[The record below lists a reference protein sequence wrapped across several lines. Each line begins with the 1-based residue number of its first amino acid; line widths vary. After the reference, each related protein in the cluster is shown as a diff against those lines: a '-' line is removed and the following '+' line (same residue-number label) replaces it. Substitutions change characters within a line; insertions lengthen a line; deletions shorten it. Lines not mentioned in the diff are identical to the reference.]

1 MTEITVN
8 GMTCTSCATHVKDAL
23 EKIPGV
29 NAAVVSYPES
39 RAQVMADTAVS
50 HNQLLAAIAALGYQG
65 SIRVGD
71 FKDEPKIRD
80 ALEGAGLHI
89 AIIGSGGAAMAA
101 ALKAVEQGATVTLIE
116 RGTIGGTC
124 VNIGCVP
131 SKIMIRAA
139 HIAHLRRESPFDGG
153 IAATV
158 PAIDRSKLLAQQQ
171 ARVDELR
178 HAKYEGILDGN
189 PAITV
194 LHGEARFKDD
204 QSLVVRL
211 NEGGEREVTF
221 DRCLV
226 ATGASPAVPP
236 IPGLKESPYWTST
249 EALVSDTI
257 PARLAVIGSSVVAL
271 ELAQA
276 FARLGSQ
283 VTILARSTLFF
294 REDPAIGEAV
304 TAAFRAEGIEVLE
317 HTQASQVAHVNGEF
331 VLTTGHGELR
341 ADKLLVATGRAPNTR
356 SLALDAAGVTVNA
369 QGAIVIDQGMRTSNP
384 NIYAA
389 GDCTDQPQF
398 VYVAAAA
405 GTRAAINM
413 TGGDAA
419 LNLTAMPAVV
429 FTDPQVATVGY
440 SEAEAHHDGIE
451 TDSRTL
457 TLDNVPRA
465 LANFDTR
472 GFIKL
477 VIEEGSGRLIGV
489 QAVAPE
495 AGELIQTA
503 VLAIRNRMTVQEL
516 ADQLFPYLTM
526 VEGLK
531 LAAQTPLGEICRY
544 RVCRVMPSS
553 RHRSPTLVSG
563 CPIAAIARRSLAA
576 VILNGRPPFRPRAR
590 ADAKPAMVR
599 SAINSRSNSA
609 NAAKMPKTSLPA
621 AVVVSM
627 AAPWPVNTL
636 RPMPRAVR
644 SCTVLMRWRKSR
656 PSRSSFHTTS
666 VSPGRSAFRQLTKP
680 GRSSRLPD
688 AWSS

>member
-1 MTEITVN
+1 MYLNIT
-8 GMTCTSCATHVKDAL
+8 GMTCDSCATHVKDAL
-23 EKIPGV
+23 EKVPGV
-29 NAAVVSYPES
+29 LSALVSYPKGS
-39 RAQVMADTAVS
+39 AQLATDPGTSPEALTAAVAGLGYKATPADAPSTSARGR
-50 HNQLLAAIAALGYQG
+50 LLGKALGWLG
-65 SIRVGD
+65 GGD
-71 FKDEPKIRD
+71 KAGGDGD
-80 ALEGAGLHI
+80 GLHV
-89 AIIGSGGAAMAA
+89 AVIGSGGAAMAA
-101 ALKAVEQGATVTLIE
+101 ALKAVEQGANVTLIE

-124 VNIGCVP
+124 VNVGCVP

-139 HIAHLRRESPFDGG
+139 HIAHLRRESPFDSG

-158 PAIDRSKLLAQQQ
+158 PVLAQQQ

-178 HAKYEGILDGN
+178 HAKYEGILDSN

-204 QSLVVRL
+204 QSLAVRL
-211 NEGGEREVTF
+211 NDGGERVVAF

-257 PARLAVIGSSVVAL
+257 PERLAVIGSSVVAL

-276 FARLGSQ
+276 FARLGSK

-304 TAAFRAEGIEVLE
+304 TAAFRAEGIKVLE
-317 HTQASQVAHVNGEF
+317 YTQASQVAHVDGEF
-331 VLTTGHGELR
+331 VLTTGYGEIR
-341 ADKLLVATGRAPNTR
+341 ADQLLVATGRAPNTR
-356 SLALDAAGVTVNA
+356 SLALEAAGVAANA
-369 QGAIVIDQGMRTSNP
+369 QGAIVIDKGMRTSTP
-384 NIYAA
+384 HIYAA

-419 LNLTAMPAVV
+419 LDLTAMPAVV

-531 LAAQTPLGEICRY
+531 LAAQTFSKDVKQL
-544 RVCRVMPSS
+544 
-553 RHRSPTLVSG
+553 
-563 CPIAAIARRSLAA
+563 
-576 VILNGRPPFRPRAR
+576 
-590 ADAKPAMVR
+590 
-599 SAINSRSNSA
+599 
-609 NAAKMPKTSLPA
+609 
-621 AVVVSM
+621 
-627 AAPWPVNTL
+627 
-636 RPMPRAVR
+636 
-644 SCTVLMRWRKSR
+644 SCCA
-656 PSRSSFHTTS
+656 
-666 VSPGRSAFRQLTKP
+666 G
-680 GRSSRLPD
+680 
-688 AWSS
+688 